1 MVEVNIF
8 ILFFVFIIQILF
20 IFFKTGPNLTD
31 IRECDSMS
39 SIGNTI
45 TILMDAHELE
55 RFYYILMNQKQEEIS
70 NESE

>member
-39 SIGNTI
+39 SLGNTI